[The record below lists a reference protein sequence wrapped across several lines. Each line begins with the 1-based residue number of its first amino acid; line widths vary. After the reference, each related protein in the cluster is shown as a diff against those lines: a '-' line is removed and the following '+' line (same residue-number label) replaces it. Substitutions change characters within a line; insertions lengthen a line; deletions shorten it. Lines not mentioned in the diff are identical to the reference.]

1 MKLLNL
7 KGLSLVAGQDVIL
20 NQALGEIPSP
30 GTIED
35 RDWYWIKL
43 DGEKQKILSCTLVGC
58 FFEDCNGSCPQ
69 WWPRLKIDN
78 VTLVLMYVSEEDR
91 GLKLECRMHP
101 KTVGRT
107 VVKTL
112 KIKDV
117 LPLAGQLNLHGLWE
131 I

>member
-1 MKLLNL
+1 M
-7 KGLSLVAGQDVIL
+7 
-20 NQALGEIPSP
+20 PSP
-30 GTIED
+30 ETIED
-35 RDWYWIKL
+35 IDWYWIKH
-43 DGEKQKILSCTLVGC
+43 DGEKQKIVSCTLTVC
-58 FFEDCNGSCPQ
+58 YFEDCNGSCPP
-69 WWPRLKIDN
+69 WWPRFKIDN
-78 VTLVLMYVSEEDR
+78 VTLVLMNVSEEDR

-101 KTVGRT
+101 KTVGGT